1 MFLCAL
7 IAALSIA
14 LRARRSSTAV
24 GRFDV
29 DARQLLVFETL
40 SLRFNLLKCCSRPPT
55 VIQSLWS
62 SFSKDR
68 DVHVALTRLPFVFDE
83 PPINQRD
90 QVYRYRYNTGTRYCT
105 KPRAGPA
112 RARVRARRYTRIGY
126 SQRYAAEACRGQSV
140 CRQQYRGVR
149 VPNKNHRTLEATES
163 SY

>member
-62 SFSKDR
+62 SFSKYR

-90 QVYRYRYNTGTRYCT
+90 QVYRYNVRESRVCVVFVPAPPGVFLPVPVTGTRY
-105 KPRAGPA
+105 P
-112 RARVRARRYTRIGY
+112 VLY
-126 SQRYAAEACRGQSV
+126 
-140 CRQQYRGVR
+140 
-149 VPNKNHRTLEATES
+149 
-163 SY
+163 